1 MGGLASRPLAN
12 ASAQLDPV
20 LSRRFA
26 RQQEKLASGESAVD
40 HVASVASR
48 SSVVVDSALAR
59 KLQQQREK
67 EEEEKEREKEKENE
81 TEKEQVSKVLCAPP
95 QQVVNTEEQ
104 GCKRKKANRS
114 QGITIAVVSM
124 LPLVIGLIGW
134 RLASHFL

>member
-67 EEEEKEREKEKENE
+67 EEEKEREKGKENE
-81 TEKEQVSKVLCAPP
+81 MEKEQVSKVLCAPP

-104 GCKRKKANRS
+104 GCFF
-114 QGITIAVVSM
+114 QLTIAVVSM

-134 RLASHFL
+134 RLPA